1 MSDSIRIIKRKVT
14 GFFKPGDVQTIRS
27 AIQDVDRIIT
37 DTSVLIRAYYL
48 YCLDSSPEVITV
60 NRQLLDLASSIIQ
73 GAEKPQLRGE
83 RKNDANLIA
92 IFNQLKN
99 VKIDVF
105 GDAVVDSKHS
115 LSQILN
121 YSLEN
126 LITAYENNISSHFIK
141 YPKKVITMRLIDQNI
156 EKKDA
161 RRIAAIVSNHLF
173 YDVPITSDIQGVDPI
188 AFADLFP
195 DKQMIQNQINEQKR
209 KAEELKAIKESEKK
223 KKEEEESN
231 KNKKEKETKKEKKDK
246 KKKKPV
252 MSEETIVDVEVI
264 ETLKPHCYYIE
275 VNPWV
280 YLRKMVEMNK
290 TLETYEGHKLLNPL
304 PFHSSNIPMH
314 IRIDTSGLA
323 QLLMTKDKIFDSWL
337 YSLLEKR

>member
-1 MSDSIRIIKRKVT
+1 
-14 GFFKPGDVQTIRS
+14 
-27 AIQDVDRIIT
+27 
-37 DTSVLIRAYYL
+37 
-48 YCLDSSPEVITV
+48 
-60 NRQLLDLASSIIQ
+60 LLDLASSIIQ

-195 DKQMIQNQINEQKR
+195 DKQIIQNQVNEQKR
-209 KAEELKAIKESEKK
+209 KAEEIKAIKESEKK

-231 KNKKEKETKKEKKDK
+231 KNKKEKETKKGEKNK
-246 KKKKPV
+246 KIP
-252 MSEETIVDVEVI
+252 SQ
-264 ETLKPHCYYIE
+264 
-275 VNPWV
+275 
-280 YLRKMVEMNK
+280 LRR
-290 TLETYEGHKLLNPL
+290 LL
-304 PFHSSNIPMH
+304 SM
-314 IRIDTSGLA
+314 
-323 QLLMTKDKIFDSWL
+323 QK
-337 YSLLEKR
+337 